1 MQKNKT
7 VFAENN
13 AEQAEEAEQAE
24 NNSEH
29 STAEQKCRKTKQ
41 FLQKIMQNTAQQNNN
56 AEKQNSFCRK

>member
-7 VFAENN
+7 VSAENN

-29 STAEQKCRKTKQ
+29 STAEQ
-41 FLQKIMQNTAQQNNN
+41 
-56 AEKQNSFCRK
+56 